1 MNCMEL
7 KKIKLTEI
15 KPAGYNPRKISEEDF
30 KKLKNSIKTFGLT
43 DPIIVNLKNNTII
56 GGHQRYDVLVDI
68 LLEEDNL
75 AEKEYDLIEKGDI
88 GFVFDVE
95 NLILKNEDYEKALN
109 IALNKIS
116 GEWDI
121 TKLNTLVEELKVNDF
136 DLELTG
142 FDDLELEE
150 IALESEIFD
159 NLHDADDLNDDDFVF
174 EEDDFDLNYTIKFNS
189 KKDEDHFYEF
199 LDRVNDEYDGSVSTN
214 ILDFLEQYI
223 KDNPKK
229 YTSEYEMV
237 LQDDDEKDRLH
248 NLLYKLEERNGDNVT
263 LFDLIREV

>member
-1 MNCMEL
+1 MEL

-15 KPAGYNPRKISEEDF
+15 KPADYNPRKISDEDF
-30 KKLKNSIKTFGLT
+30 QKLKNSIRTFGLT

-95 NLILKNEDYEKALN
+95 NLTLKNEDYEKALN

-116 GEWDI
+116 GEWD
-121 TKLNTLVEELKVNDF
+121 TVKLNSLVEELKIKDF

-142 FDDLELEE
+142 FDDIELEE
-150 IALESEIFD
+150 ISLMNEIFD
-159 NLHDADDLNDDDFVF
+159 NVQDVDDLNEDDFLF
-174 EEDDFDLNYTIKFNS
+174 EEDDFDLNYTIRFNS
-189 KKDEDHFYEF
+189 KKEEQQFYEF
-199 LDRVNDEYDGSVSTN
+199 LDKVNDEFDGSVSTN

-229 YTSEYEMV
+229 YSSEYELI
-237 LQDDDEKDRLH
+237 LQDDNEKDRLQ
-248 NLLYKLEERNGDNVT
+248 NLLYKLEGRNGDNVT
-263 LFDLIREV
+263 LLDLIREV

>member
-1 MNCMEL
+1 MEL

-15 KPAGYNPRKISEEDF
+15 KPADYNPRRISDEDF
-30 KKLKNSIKTFGLT
+30 QKLKNSIRTFGLT

-95 NLILKNEDYEKALN
+95 NLTLKNEDYEKALN

-116 GEWDI
+116 GEWD
-121 TKLNTLVEELKVNDF
+121 TVKLNSLVEELKVKDF

-142 FDDLELEE
+142 FDDIELEE
-150 IALESEIFD
+150 ISLMNEIFD
-159 NLHDADDLNDDDFVF
+159 NVQDVDDLNEDDFLF
-174 EEDDFDLNYTIKFNS
+174 DEDDFDLNYTIRFNS
-189 KKDEDHFYEF
+189 KKEEQQFYEF
-199 LDRVNDEYDGSVSTN
+199 LDKVNDEFDGSVSTN

-223 KDNPKK
+223 EDNPKK
-229 YTSEYEMV
+229 YSSEYELI
-237 LQDDDEKDRLH
+237 LQDDNEKDRLH
-248 NLLYKLEERNGDNVT
+248 NLLYKLEGRNGDNVT
-263 LFDLIREV
+263 LLDLIREV

>member
-1 MNCMEL
+1 MSMDLET
-7 KKIKLTEI
+7 IPITSI
-15 KPAGYNPRKISEEDF
+15 IPAEYNPRKISEEDF

-75 AEKEYDLIEKGDI
+75 AEKEFDLIEKGDI
-88 GFVFDVE
+88 GFIFDVE

-142 FDDLELEE
+142 FDDIELEE
-150 IALESEIFD
+150 ISLTNEIFD
-159 NLHDADDLNDDDFVF
+159 NVQDVDDLNEDDFLF
-174 EEDDFDLNYTIKFNS
+174 EDNDFDLNYTIRFNS
-189 KKDEDHFYEF
+189 KKEEQQFYEF
-199 LDRVNDEYDGSVSTN
+199 LDKVNDEFDGSVSTN

-223 KDNPKK
+223 EDNPKK
-229 YTSEYEMV
+229 YSSEYELI
-237 LQDDDEKDRLH
+237 LQDDNEKDRLQ
-248 NLLYKLEERNGDNVT
+248 NLLYKLEGRNGDNVT
-263 LFDLIREV
+263 LLDLIREV

>member
-1 MNCMEL
+1 M
-7 KKIKLTEI
+7 
-15 KPAGYNPRKISEEDF
+15 GYRSE
-30 KKLKNSIKTFGLT
+30 
-43 DPIIVNLKNNTII
+43 VA
-56 GGHQRYDVLVDI
+56 VV
-68 LLEEDNL
+68 
-75 AEKEYDLIEKGDI
+75 
-88 GFVFDVE
+88 V
-95 NLILKNEDYEKALN
+95 KNEDYEKALN

-121 TKLNTLVEELKVNDF
+121 TKLNTLVEELKVKDF

-159 NLHDADDLNDDDFVF
+159 NLHDADDLNEDDFVF

-189 KKDEDHFYEF
+189 KKDEEHFYEF

-214 ILDFLEQYI
+214 ILDFLEQYVE
-223 KDNPKK
+223 DNPKK
-229 YTSEYEMV
+229 YTSEYEMI

-248 NLLYKLEERNGDNVT
+248 NLLYKLEERNGDNAT

>member
-75 AEKEYDLIEKGDI
+75 AEKEFDLIEKGDI
-88 GFVFDVE
+88 GFIFDVE

-150 IALESEIFD
+150 ISLTNEIFD
-159 NLHDADDLNDDDFVF
+159 NVQDVDDLNEDDFLF
-174 EEDDFDLNYTIKFNS
+174 EDNDFDLNYTIRFNS
-189 KKDEDHFYEF
+189 KKEEQQFYEF
-199 LDRVNDEYDGSVSTN
+199 LDKVNDEFDGSVSTN

-223 KDNPKK
+223 EDNPKNI
-229 YTSEYEMV
+229 
-237 LQDDDEKDRLH
+237 LQ
-248 NLLYKLEERNGDNVT
+248 NMN
-263 LFDLIREV
+263 